1 MQDIDQSLV
10 ASARNYAQSYTSIF
24 GNQVQPSFID
34 LGHFV
39 QLVAKQTNDTRIRN
53 AANDVLTSLQNV
65 IVAERHG
72 QSKPGSTGIAIYF
85 PNSSLYRSAY
95 TGMQSY
101 TAIADRFAR
110 ISLWDDFLVYHY
122 NDRGF
127 SVDAAEAVVPST
139 SGITRAPGQG
149 TINLGTIDASAN
161 RVAPGD
167 SVRLSIDITGDKV
180 GYVYFFT
187 GMYDAASNSIL
198 IADTDYLESPQTDE
212 LNGVYYPVWPQSESF
227 RMNFDWEP
235 TLFSITD
242 GSQSSVA
249 LFNPVVYGG
258 NADDAVYVV
267 DGIYT
272 FAGNGE
278 QRRAQMY
285 FRDGRLFQVFGFQG
299 SDTAGA
305 PSEISTTAGD
315 TFTLLQRWMEL
326 DSNGQISQITLEQGD
341 TLTFGSAAFEWEQV
355 YTPAGNYL
363 VGFLVNDLDGNVVQQ
378 YTQIEVD

>member
-24 GNQVQPSFID
+24 GNQVPPSFID
-34 LGHFV
+34 SGHFV
-39 QLVAKQTNDTRIRN
+39 QLVAKQTNDTHIRN
-53 AANDVLTSLQNV
+53 AANNVLTSLQNV

-72 QSKPGSTGIAIYF
+72 KSKPGSTGIAIYF

-110 ISLWDDFLVYHY
+110 VSLWDDFLVYHY

-139 SGITRAPGQG
+139 SGITRAPGSG
-149 TINLGTIDASAN
+149 TINLSPISTTAD
-161 RVAPGD
+161 RVAPGGA
-167 SVRLSIDITGDKV
+167 VRLSIDITGDQI
-180 GYVYFFT
+180 GYVYFFS
-187 GMYDAASNSIL
+187 GLYDAASNSIL
-198 IADTDYLESPQTDE
+198 IADTDYLESAQTDE

-227 RMNFDWEP
+227 RMNFEWEP
-235 TLFSITD
+235 TLFSITN
-242 GSQSSVA
+242 GAQTSLA
-249 LFNPVVYGG
+249 LFNPSRTVPVLRMPIY
-258 NADDAVYVV
+258 AV

-272 FAGNGE
+272 FAESGE

-299 SDTAGA
+299 SETASS
-305 PSEISTTAGD
+305 PYEISTAAGD

-326 DSNGQISQITLEQGD
+326 DTNGQIPARSPSKRGILSP
-341 TLTFGSAAFEWEQV
+341 LAALPLNGNRF
-355 YTPAGNYL
+355 TPP
-363 VGFLVNDLDGNVVQQ
+363 QE
-378 YTQIEVD
+378 IIW